1 MIDFLLLASGLAVA
15 GLISGF
21 LAGLFGIGG
30 GAILVPI
37 LISTFPLLGVDPSVV
52 AHMAVGTSL
61 AIIIPTAVRS
71 YRAHAKMGKGND
83 ALLKRWVLWVPAGVI
98 IASLIVGSV
107 SGDVLR
113 MVFVVIASVIAAKM
127 LFNRASWTL
136 ADDLPSV
143 PVTNGV
149 GFGIGFISTFMGI
162 GGGNLNNLFMT
173 SFGQS
178 IHNAVATSAGLGV
191 LIAIPAT
198 FGYIYAGWGLEALPQ
213 WSLGYV
219 HLLAAGLVIP
229 FSMLSAPL
237 GARFAHKLS
246 KRKLEIVFGV
256 FLLVVIGRM
265 VSDVIFA

>member
-1 MIDFLLLASGLAVA
+1 MADFIFLVVGLGAAGLLA
-15 GLISGF
+15 GF

-37 LISTFPLLGVDPSVV
+37 LMSTFPILGVDPAIV

-71 YRAHAKMGKGND
+71 YRSHRAKGAGN
-83 ALLKRWVLWVPAGVI
+83 AELLKTWRFFVPAGVVV
-98 IASLIVGSV
+98 ASLLVSGV

-113 MVFVVIASVIAAKM
+113 LVFAGVASIIAIKM
-127 LFNRASWTL
+127 LFNRDSWSL
-136 ADDLPSV
+136 GADLPSA
-143 PVTNGV
+143 PVTNSV

-173 SFGQS
+173 SYGQP
-178 IHNAVATSAGLGV
+178 IHQAVATSAGLGV

-198 FGYIYAGWGLEALPQ
+198 LGFIYAGYGDPNLPS

-219 HLLAAGLVIP
+219 HLLGAALVIP
-229 FSMLSAPL
+229 FSMFAAPM
-237 GARFAHKLS
+237 GARFAHSLPA
-246 KRKLEIVFGV
+246 RKLEIGFGL
-256 FLLVVIGRM
+256 FLVVVIIRM
-265 VSDVIFA
+265 IWGVVS

>member
-1 MIDFLLLASGLAVA
+1 MAEFALLAVGLAAA
-15 GLISGF
+15 GLVSGV

-37 LISTFPLLGVDPSVV
+37 LIFTFPLLGVAPDLV

-71 YRAHAKMGKGND
+71 YRAHRAKGKGDD
-83 ALLKRWVLWVPAGVI
+83 ALLKRWTLWVPLGVVS
-98 IASLIVGSV
+98 ASLVVGYV

-113 MVFVVIASVIAAKM
+113 IVFAVIALIIAIKM
-127 LFNRASWTL
+127 LFNRASWTI
-136 ADDLPSV
+136 ADDLPGKTA
-143 PVTNGV
+143 TNGV
-149 GFGIGFISTFMGI
+149 GFGIGFLSTFMGI

-178 IHNAVATSAGLGV
+178 IHQAVATSAGLGV

-198 FGYIYAGWGLEALPQ
+198 AGYVYAGWGIETLPD

-219 HLLAAGLVIP
+219 NLLAAALVIP
-229 FSMLSAPL
+229 FSMLAAPL
-237 GARFAHKLS
+237 GAKLAYNLS
-246 KRKLEIVFGV
+246 KRHLEISFGI
-256 FLLVVIGRM
+256 FLLVVIVRM
-265 VSDVIFA
+265 AMDVVG

>member
-1 MIDFLLLASGLAVA
+1 MAEFLILALGLGLAGILA
-15 GLISGF
+15 GF

-37 LISTFPLLGVDPSVV
+37 LITVFPYLNVNPDVV

-61 AIIIPTAVRS
+61 AIIIPTAIRS
-71 YRAHAKMGKGND
+71 YRSHRSHGAGN
-83 ALLKRWVLWVPAGVI
+83 AELLKAWVFWVPLGVVM
-98 IASLIVGSV
+98 ASLIVGGV
-107 SGDVLR
+107 SGNVLR
-113 MVFVVIASVIAAKM
+113 VIFAAVALLIAVKM

-136 ADDLPSV
+136 SNHLPPR

-149 GFGIGFISTFMGI
+149 GFGIGFLSTFMGI

-178 IHNAVATSAGLGV
+178 IHQAVATSAGLGV

-198 FGYIYAGWGLEALPQ
+198 LGYVYAGWGLETLPP
-213 WSLGYV
+213 WTLGYV
-219 HLLAAGLVIP
+219 HLLGAALVIP
-229 FSMLSAPL
+229 FSMLAAPF

-246 KRKLEIVFGV
+246 PRKLEITFGI
-256 FLLVVIGRM
+256 FLLVVIARM
-265 VSDVIFA
+265 MADVFA

>member
-1 MIDFLLLASGLAVA
+1 MTELLILAAGLGLAGV
-15 GLISGF
+15 LSGF

-37 LISTFPLLGVDPSVV
+37 LISVFPYLGINPDVV

-71 YRAHAKMGKGND
+71 YRSHRSKGAGNAD
-83 ALLKRWVLWVPAGVI
+83 LLRAWVFWVPFGVV
-98 IASLIVGSV
+98 IASLIVGGV

-113 MVFVVIASVIAAKM
+113 AVFASIALLIAIKM

-136 ADDLPSV
+136 ADHLPPR

-149 GFGIGFISTFMGI
+149 GFGIGFLSTFMGI

-173 SFGQS
+173 SFGQP
-178 IHNAVATSAGLGV
+178 IHQAVATSAGLGV

-198 FGYIYAGWGLEALPQ
+198 LGYVYAGWGLATLPP
-213 WSLGYV
+213 WTLGYV
-219 HLLAAGLVIP
+219 HLLGAALVTP
-229 FSMLSAPL
+229 FSMLAAPY
-237 GARFAHKLS
+237 GARFAHNLS
-246 KRKLEIVFGV
+246 PRTLEITFGI
-256 FLLVVIGRM
+256 FLLVVIIRM
-265 VSDVIFA
+265 MTDVIA

>member
-1 MIDFLLLASGLAVA
+1 MADFFLLASGLAVA
-15 GLISGF
+15 GLVSGL

-37 LISTFPLLGVDPSVV
+37 LIFTFPLLGIDPSLV

-61 AIIIPTAVRS
+61 AIIIPTAIRS
-71 YRAHAKMGKGND
+71 YKAHRNAGAGNET
-83 ALLKRWVLWVPAGVI
+83 LLRRWVLWVPFGVVT
-98 IASLIVGSV
+98 ASLIVGYV

-113 MVFVVIASVIAAKM
+113 VVFVGIALIIAIKM
-127 LFNRASWTL
+127 LFNRDSWTL
-136 ADDLPSV
+136 AEDLPSQ

-149 GFGIGFISTFMGI
+149 GFGIGFLSTFMGI

-178 IHNAVATSAGLGV
+178 IHQAVATSAGLGV

-198 FGYIYAGWGLEALPQ
+198 FGYIYAGWGVETLPQ

-219 HLLAAGLVIP
+219 NLLAAALVIP

-246 KRKLEIVFGV
+246 KRKLEIMFGL
-256 FLLVVIGRM
+256 FLLVVIARM
-265 VSDVIFA
+265 GADVVLG